1 MTKEKNQG
9 LTDMTVGS
17 ATKHIVRFAIPLL
30 IGNMFQQLY
39 NMVDSIVVGRF
50 VGKTALAAVG
60 TAFPVIFLLS
70 SLFMGLGI
78 GAMVMVSQYYGAGDN
93 AKMKA
98 TVDTIYTGLMIG
110 VVPLSLF
117 GIFISGPVLH
127 LLNVPPDTYGESH
140 IYMLIVLGGLIGT
153 LGYNANAGILQG
165 LGDSRTPLLFLV
177 IACALNI
184 VLDLFFVL
192 VIPLGV
198 AGVAIATVIA
208 QIFSW
213 LFGIFYIN
221 KKYPELHISPFGFR
235 FDKELFKKIV
245 KLGVPAGIQ
254 QALFSIGVMALQR
267 LVNSYGSDFMAG
279 YNGANKLDTFAFMP
293 IQSFATAATTF
304 VGQNI
309 GAKKPERV
317 KNGTISALVLSCIF
331 SIAAALILMP
341 FGDFLMRMFSTE
353 QAVIDSGMAYLTR
366 IMPFYSML
374 AIMFVLNS
382 VMRGAGEMMVP
393 LISSILSL
401 WLARVP
407 AAYILAAT
415 LGRDNMH
422 YCFAI
427 GWVLGLLLTVP
438 YFFSGRW
445 KKNSVI

>member
-1 MTKEKNQG
+1 MTKEKTQG

-165 LGDSRTPLLFLV
+165 LG
-177 IACALNI
+177 
-184 VLDLFFVL
+184 
-192 VIPLGV
+192 
-198 AGVAIATVIA
+198 
-208 QIFSW
+208 
-213 LFGIFYIN
+213 
-221 KKYPELHISPFGFR
+221 
-235 FDKELFKKIV
+235 
-245 KLGVPAGIQ
+245 
-254 QALFSIGVMALQR
+254 
-267 LVNSYGSDFMAG
+267 
-279 YNGANKLDTFAFMP
+279 
-293 IQSFATAATTF
+293 
-304 VGQNI
+304 
-309 GAKKPERV
+309 
-317 KNGTISALVLSCIF
+317 
-331 SIAAALILMP
+331 
-341 FGDFLMRMFSTE
+341 
-353 QAVIDSGMAYLTR
+353 
-366 IMPFYSML
+366 
-374 AIMFVLNS
+374 
-382 VMRGAGEMMVP
+382 
-393 LISSILSL
+393 
-401 WLARVP
+401 
-407 AAYILAAT
+407 
-415 LGRDNMH
+415 
-422 YCFAI
+422 
-427 GWVLGLLLTVP
+427 
-438 YFFSGRW
+438 
-445 KKNSVI
+445 